1 MKKVFLLAYSKVNLG
16 DDLFVDILVNRYKN
30 VQFFTRAIQEN
41 TYIYNKNANLHF
53 KDYTLED
60 LAEISAKEFDAIVYI
75 GGSIFMEHAG
85 GVERIKKLNAI
96 AANCKRNDVPFLFIS
111 SNFGPYKSPE
121 YKREVQKLMRNIT
134 DICFRDRNSYETFN
148 KYPSVRYAP
157 DVVFSYNRPVR
168 VKKDT
173 VGVSVLNF
181 KYRKEL
187 KFYQRKYYE
196 VLKNSII
203 NYIKQ
208 GKTVTLFSFC
218 EYEGDED
225 SIDLIISELPVK
237 YAEKIQVER
246 YRGKLDDFIKKY
258 SSMEYFLCS
267 RFHSMVLS
275 AIFKQK
281 VSILSYSNKIVNVI
295 YDLHLSK
302 DYYNVSEI
310 NDIKDIKLD
319 GFDRLNINDII
330 INQAETQFDAFEKAI
345 KSKKIM

>member
-1 MKKVFLLAYSKVNLG
+1 MKKVFIIAYSKVNLG

-30 VQFFTRAIQEN
+30 VQFFTRAIQEK

-60 LAEISAKEFDAIVYI
+60 LAEISDKEFDAIVYI
-75 GGSIFMEHAG
+75 GGSIFMEKAG

-96 AANCKRNDVPFLFIS
+96 AANCKKNNVPFLFIS
-111 SNFGPYKSPE
+111 SNFGPFKTPE

-134 DICFRDRNSYETFN
+134 DICFRDRKSYETFN

-157 DVVFSYNRPVR
+157 DVVFSYSRPVR

-173 VGVSVLNF
+173 VGISVLNF

-196 VLKNSII
+196 VLKTSII

-225 SIDLIISELPVK
+225 TIDLLLSELPSRYVD
-237 YAEKIQVER
+237 KIQVER
-246 YRGKLDDFIKKY
+246 YRGKIDDFIKKY

-267 RFHSMVLS
+267 RFHSMILS

-302 DYYNVSEI
+302 DIYNVSEI
-310 NDIKDIKLD
+310 NDITDIPLNE
-319 GFDRLNINDII
+319 FDRLNVNEKII
-330 INQAETQFDAFEKAI
+330 EDSEKQFDGLDKLL
-345 KSKKIM
+345 K

>member
-1 MKKVFLLAYSKVNLG
+1 MKKVFILAYSKVNLG
-16 DDLFVDILVNRYKN
+16 DDLFVDILVNKYKN
-30 VQFFTRAIQEN
+30 VQFFTRAIQEK

-60 LAEISAKEFDAIVYI
+60 LAQISAKEFDAIGYI
-75 GGSIFMEHAG
+75 GGSIFMERAG

-96 AANCKRNDVPFLFIS
+96 AINCKQNNVPFFFIS
-111 SNFGPYKSPE
+111 SNFGPYKSIE

-134 DICFRDRNSYETFN
+134 DICFRDKQSYETFN
-148 KYPSVRYAP
+148 KYKSVRYAP
-157 DVVFSYNRPVR
+157 DVVFSYNRLTR
-168 VKKDT
+168 VKKDN
-173 VGVSVLNF
+173 VGISVLNF

-196 VLKNSII
+196 VLKNSMI

-225 SIDLIISELPVK
+225 SIDLIISELPPR
-237 YAEKIQVER
+237 YASKVQVER

-258 SSMEYFLCS
+258 ASMEYFLCS

-275 AIFKQK
+275 AVFKQK
-281 VSILSYSNKIVNVI
+281 VSILS
-295 YDLHLSK
+295 
-302 DYYNVSEI
+302 
-310 NDIKDIKLD
+310 
-319 GFDRLNINDII
+319 
-330 INQAETQFDAFEKAI
+330 
-345 KSKKIM
+345 

>member
-1 MKKVFLLAYSKVNLG
+1 MKKVFIIAYSKVNLG

-30 VQFFTRAIQEN
+30 VQFFTRAIQEK

-60 LAEISAKEFDAIVYI
+60 LAEISDKEFDAIVYI
-75 GGSIFMEHAG
+75 GGSIFMEKAG

-96 AANCKRNDVPFLFIS
+96 AANCKKNNVPFLFIS
-111 SNFGPYKSPE
+111 SNFGPFKTPE

-134 DICFRDRNSYETFN
+134 DICFRDRKSYETFN

-157 DVVFSYNRPVR
+157 DVVFSYSRPVR

-173 VGVSVLNF
+173 VGISVLNF

-196 VLKNSII
+196 VLKTSII

-225 SIDLIISELPVK
+225 TIDLLLSELPSRYVD
-237 YAEKIQVER
+237 KIQVER
-246 YRGKLDDFIKKY
+246 YRGKIDDFIKKY

-267 RFHSMVLS
+267 RFHSMILS

-302 DYYNVSEI
+302 DIYNVSEI
-310 NDIKDIKLD
+310 NDITDIPLNE
-319 GFDRLNINDII
+319 FDRLNVNEKII
-330 INQAETQFDAFEKAI
+330 EESEKQFDGLEEIFG
-345 KSKKIM
+345 

>member
-1 MKKVFLLAYSKVNLG
+1 MKKVFIIAYSKVNLG
-16 DDLFVDILVNRYKN
+16 DDLFVDILVNKYKN
-30 VQFFTRAIQEN
+30 VQFFTRAIQEK

-60 LAEISAKEFDAIVYI
+60 LAEVSAKEFDAIVYI
-75 GGSIFMEHAG
+75 GGSIFMEKAG

-96 AANCKRNDVPFLFIS
+96 AANCKKNNVPFLFIS
-111 SNFGPYKSPE
+111 SNFGPYKTPE

-134 DICFRDRNSYETFN
+134 DICFRDRKSYETFN

-157 DVVFSYNRPVR
+157 DVVFSYSRPVR

-173 VGVSVLNF
+173 VGISVLNF

-196 VLKNSII
+196 VLKTSII

-225 SIDLIISELPVK
+225 TIDLLLSELPSRYVD
-237 YAEKIQVER
+237 KIQVER
-246 YRGKLDDFIKKY
+246 YRGKIDDFIKKY

-267 RFHSMVLS
+267 RFHSMILS

-302 DYYNVSEI
+302 DIYNVSEI
-310 NDIKDIKLD
+310 NDITDIPLNE
-319 GFDRLNINDII
+319 FDRLNVNEKII
-330 INQAETQFDAFEKAI
+330 EESEKQFDGLEEIFG
-345 KSKKIM
+345 

>member
-1 MKKVFLLAYSKVNLG
+1 MKKVFILAYSKVNLG

-30 VQFFTRAIQEN
+30 VQFFTRSIQEN

-60 LAEISAKEFDAIVYI
+60 LAKISEKEFDAIVYI

-96 AANCKRNDVPFLFIS
+96 ATNCKQNNVPFFFIS
-111 SNFGPYKSPE
+111 SNFGPYKTPE

-134 DICFRDRNSYETFN
+134 DICFRDRKSYETFN
-148 KYPSVRYAP
+148 KYPTVRYAP
-157 DVVFSYNRPVR
+157 DVVFSYSRPVR

-173 VGVSVLNF
+173 VGISVLNF

-196 VLKNSII
+196 VLKISII
-203 NYIKQ
+203 NYIKL

-225 SIDLIISELPVK
+225 SIDLIISELPER
-237 YAEKIQVER
+237 YMDKIQVER

-258 SSMEYFLCS
+258 SCMEYFLCS

-275 AIFKQK
+275 AVFKQK

-302 DYYNVSEI
+302 EHYNVSEI
-310 NDIKDIKLD
+310 NDIKDIKLEEYKELD
-319 GFDRLNINDII
+319 IKNSIVEQSQKQFEEFDRFVKN
-330 INQAETQFDAFEKAI
+330 
-345 KSKKIM
+345 